1 MLAEENDW
9 AGMRA
14 SWGEDGRDEKG
25 SMAVAAVDELVI
37 EMETR
42 SATTVAI
49 GFDAVEAAVE
59 AAVEVVAVGEGSGW
73 RVQAEAAAVAGTFVA
88 GFAAAAGFYTS

>member
-59 AAVEVVAVGEGSGW
+59 VVAVGEGSGW

>member
-1 MLAEENDW
+1 
-9 AGMRA
+9 MRA

-59 AAVEVVAVGEGSGW
+59 VVAVGEGSGW

>member
-59 AAVEVVAVGEGSGW
+59 VVAVGEGSGW
-73 RVQAEAAAVAGTFVA
+73 RVLAEAAAVVGTFVA

>member
-25 SMAVAAVDELVI
+25 SIAVAAVDELVI

-49 GFDAVEAAVE
+49 GFDAVE

>member
-59 AAVEVVAVGEGSGW
+59 VVAVGEGSGW
-73 RVQAEAAAVAGTFVA
+73 RVLVEAAAVAETFVA
-88 GFAAAAGFYTS
+88 GFAAAVGFYTS

>member
-25 SMAVAAVDELVI
+25 SRAVAAVDELVI

-59 AAVEVVAVGEGSGW
+59 VVAVGEGSGW
-73 RVQAEAAAVAGTFVA
+73 RVLAEAAAVAGTFVA

>member
-1 MLAEENDW
+1 
-9 AGMRA
+9 MRA

-25 SMAVAAVDELVI
+25 SMAVAAVNELVI
-37 EMETR
+37 DMETR

-59 AAVEVVAVGEGSGW
+59 VVAVGEGSGW
-73 RVQAEAAAVAGTFVA
+73 RVLAEAAAVAGTFVA

>member
-59 AAVEVVAVGEGSGW
+59 VVAVGEGSGW
-73 RVQAEAAAVAGTFVA
+73 RVLAEAAAVAGTFVA